1 MKIILI
7 FLALLFLTARYG
19 QAGDI
24 SNLADCSIRI
34 FKEINKTKMWSDKK
48 NNICRASIAVE
59 KREEGIYVTT
69 WRSRQIN
76 GGWTTTALSSAMG
89 YHEVAN
95 LKQLNRAAV
104 DIKKRSTRIN
114 RCLESII
121 RSNDPLECRD
131 RAVKS
136 YMVGEATGIEN
147 RRLIWLE
154 DDGRHIVAEYSY
166 GTTTA
171 TPSPPADL
179 MNGDSIPAGMVID
192 LHIKR

>member
-7 FLALLFLTARYG
+7 FLALQFLTARYG

-76 GGWTTTALSSAMG
+76 GGWTTTALSNAMG

-154 DDGRHIVAEYSY
+154 DDGRHVVAEYSY

-179 MNGDSIPAGMVID
+179 MNGDSIPAGMLID